1 LEVIDDILI
10 ANGWKELRFID
21 FRNPAEPGGN
31 VLSFP
36 SVNHWRSRGFIDIFE
51 RAWAYVP
58 LGWFGVES
66 LDFDGAFDVVETL
79 GKVRALADESEEWLP
94 VNLESLRQTQATSD
108 QGIGILEA
116 SRQWVYSDSVER
128 YEYGVWIRRA
138 FNLGENDGVPSMDE
152 DSDGDGLSNGLEFLT
167 GSNPG
172 DVGDA
177 SPIESWTTFDS
188 EGSRY
193 VFFRWDRNLSASG
206 EGELV
211 PQYSDDLEN
220 WAIEPGMFETSQDLF
235 STSSVIRYI
244 EPLGIREQRFFR
256 LFMPS
261 DN

>member
-1 LEVIDDILI
+1 V
-10 ANGWKELRFID
+10 
-21 FRNPAEPGGN
+21 
-31 VLSFP
+31 
-36 SVNHWRSRGFIDIFE
+36 
-51 RAWAYVP
+51 
-58 LGWFGVES
+58 
-66 LDFDGAFDVVETL
+66 
-79 GKVRALADESEEWLP
+79 LADESEEWLP

-128 YEYGVWIRRA
+128 YEYGDWIRRS
-138 FNLGENDGVPSMDE
+138 FNLGENDEVPSMDE

-188 EGSRY
+188 GGSRY

-235 STSSVIRYI
+235 STSSVVRYI

-256 LFMPS
+256 LIMPS